1 MTRAL
6 KNLSDEVYLSH
17 DDPYID
23 FSSAGLYLVGL
34 QTTVATVAC
43 AATSVACCWLMPIGM
58 ISAVRTLALTGL
70 VAFVCMRK
78 PIRIGRVRGVTT
90 IFNALRP
97 CVMLFIMSLVIEQL
111 VHTCVPMDHRP
122 SGMSRRIIFHCTVAL
137 MAAAGLWRASKPML
151 ETDAPFLVTALCIV
165 VIAAL
170 PPPAV
175 PLSGPLCEAASLF
188 GAGERLMR
196 AFLFAALYV
205 IHVYCSPPNRN
216 SIHDLAVCIMRCAA
230 AAVWVMG
237 CHLYVIWIALIQ
249 AGIAL
254 WARFGSEPAGSTAT
268 YSSVDTRSDSGLSD
282 AELGGL
288 SSYGPA
294 SGEYRL
300 ERNSD
305 GVLVAPYLRDPPGY
319 GRNNGFTPDPDPTLN
334 NVEVHPVVEA
344 VPMAQ
349 GLHPKPPS
357 PSVVNEGVPVD
368 PRHLSSLV
376 GHGGGAM
383 TAERMAQIASK
394 M

>member
-1 MTRAL
+1 MSKAL

-43 AATSVACCWLMPIGM
+43 AATSVACCWLMPVGM
-58 ISAVRTLALTGL
+58 ISAVRTLALTSC

-78 PIRIGRVRGVTT
+78 PIRIGKVRGVTT

-97 CVMLFIMSLVIEQL
+97 CVLLFITALVIEQL
-111 VHTCVPMDHRP
+111 VHTCVATDHRNL
-122 SGMSRRIIFHCTVAL
+122 GFSRRIIFHCTVA
-137 MAAAGLWRASKPML
+137 MMMAAGLWRASKPMV
-151 ETDAPFLVTALCIV
+151 ETDTPFLVTALCV
-165 VIAAL
+165 VIIAAL
-170 PPPAV
+170 PPSAV

-188 GAGERLMR
+188 GAGERLLR

-216 SIHDLAVCIMRCAA
+216 SIHDLAVCVVRCAA

-237 CHLYVIWIALIQ
+237 CHLYIIWIAFIQ
-249 AGIAL
+249 AAVAL
-254 WARFGSEPAGSTAT
+254 WARFGSEPPGNSST

-282 AELGGL
+282 AELGGI
-288 SSYGPA
+288 SYGPS
-294 SGEYRL
+294 SGDYRL
-300 ERNSD
+300 ERDSN

-319 GRNNGFTPDPDPTLN
+319 GRNNGFTPDPGLAAVS
-334 NVEVHPVVEA
+334 NVEMHAAETA
-344 VPMAQ
+344 VSV
-349 GLHPKPPS
+349 GHLSVSKSTS
-357 PSVVNEGVPVD
+357 PSMLNEGVPVD
-368 PRHLSSLV
+368 PRHLASLV
-376 GHGGGAM
+376 GHGGSMM
-383 TAERMAQIASK
+383 TSERMAQIAAH

>member
-1 MTRAL
+1 MSKAL

-17 DDPYID
+17 DDPFID

-43 AATSVACCWLMPIGM
+43 AATSVACCWLMPAGM
-58 ISAVRTLALTGL
+58 ISAVRTLALTGF

-78 PIRIGRVRGVTT
+78 PIRVGRVRGVTT

-97 CVMLFIMSLVIEQL
+97 CVPLFITALVVEQL
-111 VHTCVPMDHRP
+111 VHTCVPTDHRD
-122 SGMSRRIIFHCTVAL
+122 SGLSRRIIFHCAVAL
-137 MAAAGLWRASKPML
+137 MMAAGLWRASRPTL
-151 ETDAPFLVTALCIV
+151 ETDTPFLITALCGV

-175 PLSGPLCEAASLF
+175 PLSGPLCEAASLY
-188 GAGERLMR
+188 GAGERLLR

-205 IHVYCSPPNRN
+205 IHVYCSPPSRN

-237 CHLYVIWIALIQ
+237 CHLYVVWVALVQ
-249 AGIAL
+249 AAIAL
-254 WARFGSEPAGSTAT
+254 WARFGSEPPSGAAA

-288 SSYGPA
+288 GGYGPP

-319 GRNNGFTPDPDPTLN
+319 GRNNGFVHEQPPVSG
-334 NVEVHPVVEA
+334 VEVHHAEEA
-344 VPMAQ
+344 VPVAASAT
-349 GLHPKPPS
+349 PS
-357 PSVVNEGVPVD
+357 PSAVHEGVPVD
-368 PRHLSSLV
+368 PRQLASLV
-376 GHGGGAM
+376 GQGGAM
-383 TAERMAQIASK
+383 TPERMAQIAAH
-394 M
+394 MQH